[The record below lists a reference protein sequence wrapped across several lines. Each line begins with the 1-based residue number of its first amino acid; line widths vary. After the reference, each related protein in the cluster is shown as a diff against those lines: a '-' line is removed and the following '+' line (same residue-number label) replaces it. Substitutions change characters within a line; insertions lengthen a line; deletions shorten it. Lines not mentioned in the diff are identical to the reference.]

1 MRLLIIVSISLLGIG
16 AFSACH
22 RKAATPF
29 VECKGDCITVR
40 GTLQQQGMTTY
51 QYGTH
56 TISTAEGNAYVLK
69 SDVVD
74 LKKFEGKK
82 VKLTAQNLHYTVEN
96 GPGLYNVVAIKE
108 IE

>member
-1 MRLLIIVSISLLGIG
+1 MRLFITVFISALSIAG
-16 AFSACH
+16 FYACN
-22 RKAATPF
+22 KKTTTS
-29 VECKGDCITVR
+29 VIECKGDCITVR

-56 TISTAEGNAYVLK
+56 TISSAEGNAYVLK
-69 SDVVD
+69 SDVLN

-96 GPGLYNVVAIKE
+96 GPELYNVVAIKE
-108 IE
+108 ID

>member
-1 MRLLIIVSISLLGIG
+1 MRLFIIVFISTLSIAG
-16 AFSACH
+16 FYACN
-22 RKAATPF
+22 KKTTTS
-29 VECKGDCITVR
+29 VIECKGDCITVR
-40 GTLQQQGMTTY
+40 GILQQQGMTTY

-69 SDVVD
+69 SDVLD

-96 GPGLYNVVAIKE
+96 GPELYNVVAIKE
-108 IE
+108 ID

>member
-1 MRLLIIVSISLLGIG
+1 MRFFIIVCISMLCTVG
-16 AFSACH
+16 FSACN

-56 TISTAEGNAYVLK
+56 TISTAEGNAFVLK

-74 LKKFEGKK
+74 LKKFEGRK

-96 GPGLYNVVAIKE
+96 GPELYNVVAIKE
-108 IE
+108 ID